1 MKTFIQPGQTV
12 TLSAPYDV
20 VSGACLKV
28 GAIVGVAA
36 NDAISGAEVEVMLTG
51 VHDLAKA
58 ASQAW
63 AIGAKIYWDDTNK
76 VATTTAT
83 SNTLIGVA
91 LLPVAGGASD
101 TIGRV
106 RLNGTF

>member
-12 TLSAPYDV
+12 TLAVPYDV

-36 NDAISGAEVEVMLTG
+36 NDAPAGTEVEVMLTG

-63 AIGAKIYWDDTNK
+63 TVGTKIYWDETNK
-76 VATTTAT
+76 VTTTTAT

-91 LLPVAGGASD
+91 LLAVAGGASD

-106 RLNGTF
+106 RLNGAF

>member
-91 LLPVAGGASD
+91 LLPVAGGASH

>member
-12 TLSAPYDV
+12 TLPAPYDV
-20 VSGACLKV
+20 VSGAGLKL

-36 NDAISGAEVEVMLTG
+36 HDAAAGAEVETMLTG
-51 VHDLAKA
+51 VHDLAKTP
-58 ASQAW
+58 SQAW
-63 AIGAKIYWDDTNK
+63 AVGAKIYWDDTNK
-76 VATTTAT
+76 VTTTTAT

-91 LLPVAGGASD
+91 LLAVAGGASD

-106 RLNGTF
+106 RLNGAF

>member
-12 TLSAPYDV
+12 TLVAPYDV

-36 NDAISGAEVEVMLTG
+36 NDATAGAEVEVMLTG

-58 ASQAW
+58 PSQAW
-63 AIGAKIYWDDTNK
+63 TAGAKIYWDDTNK
-76 VATTTAT
+76 ATTTTAT

-91 LLPVAGGASD
+91 LLAVAGGASD
-101 TIGRV
+101 TVGRV

>member
-12 TLSAPYDV
+12 TLAVPYDV

-36 NDAISGAEVEVMLTG
+36 NDAPAGTEVEVMLTG

-63 AIGAKIYWDDTNK
+63 TVGTKIYWDDTNT
-76 VATTTAT
+76 VTTTTAT

-91 LLPVAGGASD
+91 LLAVAGGASD

-106 RLNGTF
+106 RLNGAF